1 MNIAGIDISEY
12 AIENAILE
20 TKPYLI
26 QRSCEVLPW
35 DSNSFDLVYSKE
47 TLPHL
52 TKKQLGLTISEIE
65 RVAKGNN
72 IFLEIGV
79 SESDRGKE
87 MMKAWD
93 KTHQTIRSSD
103 WWRGFLKELNF
114 RGQVNF
120 KILF

>member
-1 MNIAGIDISEY
+1 M
-12 AIENAILE
+12 
-20 TKPYLI
+20 
-26 QRSCEVLPW
+26 
-35 DSNSFDLVYSKE
+35 
-47 TLPHL
+47 PHL
-52 TKKQLGLTISEIE
+52 TKKQLGLAISEIE